1 MTEQALE
8 AIVRVLVVAAMVLVA
23 ATKQVMVAL
32 MATAE
37 EKLPLDRAVIAN
49 QQALSIERWLWAA
62 LLVFTV
68 HYREHRLG
76 WLIVWLA
83 ATLAVL
89 GTTGWMIVALWR
101 ERMAPAWRR
110 WREGRP

>member
-1 MTEQALE
+1 MGTDALE
-8 AIVRVLVVAAMVLVA
+8 ELVRALVVVAMVLVA
-23 ATKQVMVAL
+23 ATKQAMVAL
-32 MATAE
+32 MASAR

-49 QQALSIERWLWAA
+49 QQTLAIERWLWAA

-83 ATLAVL
+83 VTLAVL
-89 GTTGWMIVALWR
+89 GTTGWMLVALWR
-101 ERMAPAWRR
+101 ERLRPAWRR
-110 WREGRP
+110 WREGRR